1 MLEVSLLPK
10 ADLLDRIAR
19 ESKLIQR
26 SSRKF
31 TAAGFLIALL
41 KAVIKG
47 DASFNHLVMHLAG
60 FVPKSMT
67 RQGIFQRFGP
77 ASSAFLLGVI
87 RHVLS
92 LRFPETIAALRTSQ
106 FKRVIVEDSTVV
118 SMAKSNAGNFPNN
131 GNRHDMTAGCKCLLI
146 ADLLS
151 GKPLGFQLHAAREA
165 DQALAFEAIDLCRKD
180 DLILRD
186 MGFFS
191 LAALL
196 EIQDRKAFWI
206 SRLPASVSAAGI
218 DGKPLAKILAA
229 TDGDLIDTPVVIGRG
244 TLPCRLVAIRLD
256 PERAGANRRHI
267 RSEAKRRGR
276 GTPRKES
283 LARAGW
289 RILVTNVGPE
299 RLPPGKISDIYALR
313 WSIEIKFRAFK
324 QSCKLSHGLKHR
336 SGFHHIEAMVLA
348 AMLYHL
354 MTLRVHAC
362 IAKRKG
368 FAGWISIEKISDLVS
383 IHLLA
388 LSRGSSLSLPPPDP
402 RHLRYERRKRIN
414 HWQAITHSLA

>member
-1 MLEVSLLPK
+1 MLEEQLLPK

-19 ESKLIQR
+19 KSRLIQR
-26 SSRKF
+26 SSHKF
-31 TAAGFLIALL
+31 NAAGFLIALL
-41 KAVIKG
+41 KAVVKG
-47 DASFNHLVMHLAG
+47 DTSFNHLVMHLAG
-60 FVPKSMT
+60 FVPKPMT

-92 LRFPETIAALRTSQ
+92 QRFPETIAALRDSP

-151 GKPLGFQLHAAREA
+151 GKPLDFQLHAAREA
-165 DQALAFEAIDLCRKD
+165 DQALAFEAVDLCRKD
-180 DLILRD
+180 DLLLRD
-186 MGFFS
+186 MGFFR
-191 LAALL
+191 LAALA
-196 EIQDRKAFWI
+196 EIGRRKAFWI
-206 SRLPASVSAAGI
+206 SRLPASVSAA
-218 DGKPLAKILAA
+218 DGDGRPLAKILAGTA
-229 TDGDLIDTPVVIGRG
+229 GDLIDIPVVIGRG

-256 PERAGANRRHI
+256 PSRANANRRHI
-267 RSEAKRRGR
+267 RSESKRRGR
-276 GTPRKES
+276 GKPKKES
-283 LARAGW
+283 LVRAGW
-289 RILVTNVGPE
+289 RILVTNLTPE
-299 RLPPGKISDIYALR
+299 QMKAARISELYALR
-313 WSIEIKFRAFK
+313 WSIEIEFRAFK

-354 MTLRVHAC
+354 LTLRVHA
-362 IAKRKG
+362 ALARRKA
-368 FAGWISIEKISDLVS
+368 FAGWISIEKISDFVS

-388 LSRGSSLSLPPPDP
+388 LSRGSSAAMPPPDP
-402 RHLRYERRKRIN
+402 RHLRYERRKRVN
-414 HWQAITHSLA
+414 HWQTITHSLA